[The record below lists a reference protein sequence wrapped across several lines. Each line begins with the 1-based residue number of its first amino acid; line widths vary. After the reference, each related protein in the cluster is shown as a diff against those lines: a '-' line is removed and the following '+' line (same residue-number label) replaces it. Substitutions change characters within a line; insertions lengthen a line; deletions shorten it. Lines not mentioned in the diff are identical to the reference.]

1 MWIFSIFL
9 LPISFLIQNSI
20 KRSSAVNVDKSSS
33 FVFILGLVFGAFYS
47 TAAMLLFSTN
57 PYVQFNLPLVFFQ
70 KLIFLTI
77 PPFAVL
83 YLLLFIFSKN
93 PLSDKT
99 LLFTDL
105 LYGFYSIYLPFTIL
119 SYNKVYSFYPLFI
132 EPLVFLLMLTAV
144 KISTGLLVKGIIKKI
159 HPVFYAVFSL
169 FLMLSLCFPPLMQT
183 LFVLGYPWFSL
194 FLLFC
199 GFTMMTF
206 AAHLLVRRL
215 IH

>member
-20 KRSSAVNVDKSSS
+20 KRSSVVNVDKSSS

-47 TAAMLLFSTN
+47 TAAMLLFSIN

-93 PLSDKT
+93 SLSDKT
-99 LLFTDL
+99 LLFTD
-105 LYGFYSIYLPFTIL
+105 FYTVFI
-119 SYNKVYSFYPLFI
+119 LFI
-132 EPLVFLLMLTAV
+132 F
-144 KISTGLLVKGIIKKI
+144 
-159 HPVFYAVFSL
+159 H
-169 FLMLSLCFPPLMQT
+169 
-183 LFVLGYPWFSL
+183 
-194 FLLFC
+194 LLFC
-199 GFTMMTF
+199 HIIKFILF
-206 AAHLLVRRL
+206 ILYL
-215 IH
+215 